1 MLELLDQLRHF
12 LTPQFQPLE
21 PLQVAFFT
29 IIFGFAAYTCIGLRH
44 AKPENWERNWHRE
57 AGDDAAN
64 LDIEHGSVNDLC
76 AAVATKQE
84 KLADIMPGM
93 LLIVGLLGTFIGLGM
108 ALDKASMILS
118 DASGG
123 GNVDAMMGNLMS
135 MMHGLGSKFKT
146 STWGIAAF
154 LILKTWS
161 SGVNYDGHRLSWCV
175 AKMKGEVD
183 RRHSEARN
191 LQQEDNAR
199 IVDAI
204 GMLGSTMKQ
213 IAELQAN
220 VIVERHLEML
230 EAQKHAHKQQIAQ
243 LSDVAD
249 ESKKTRDAMESF
261 VDGVSGSTAAVA
273 DAAKKMA
280 KAAADTVRSTNDLQS
295 VIGELHTG
303 VSAVIGDMNRELG
316 KTIDNMGHSFAEH
329 MNVISERLGGAAN
342 DISSS
347 INRLSSNVDETLQGV
362 KKSIED
368 SQATQTKAFVLFNST
383 STTLEGNIEAMTGL
397 VTELRKDITNGLGSV
412 ATTGQKIA
420 VISTAIVEASE
431 KTVMAIGKTVE
442 DSKAISSDLGN
453 ATSAMQG
460 VAIALQKNMGQ
471 DDLVK
476 AVNSIDRQV
485 SDLLSKASRPAAS
498 RGRPTL
504 DA

>member
-12 LTPQFQPLE
+12 LTPQLQPLE
-21 PLQVAFFT
+21 PLQVAFFA

-44 AKPENWERNWHRE
+44 ARPENWERNWHRE
-57 AGDDAAN
+57 AGNGAAN
-64 LDIEHGSVNDLC
+64 LDVDHGSVNDLC
-76 AAVATKQE
+76 SAVATRQE

-123 GNVDAMMGNLMS
+123 GNMDAMMGNLMS

-161 SGVNYDGHRLSWCV
+161 SRVNYDGYRLSWCV
-175 AKMKGEVD
+175 AKMKSEVD
-183 RRHSEARN
+183 RRHGEARK

-220 VIVERHLEML
+220 TIAEQHLEML
-230 EAQKHAHKQQIAQ
+230 KAQKHAHQQQIAK
-243 LSDVAD
+243 LTDVAD
-249 ESKKTRDAMESF
+249 ESKKTRDAIESF

-280 KAAADTVRSTNDLQS
+280 KAAADTVSSTNDLQS
-295 VIGELHTG
+295 VIGELRAG
-303 VSAVIGDMNRELG
+303 VSDVIGNMKQELG
-316 KTIDNMGHSFAEH
+316 ETIDNMGHSFAEH
-329 MNVISERLGGAAN
+329 MNTISERLGGAAN
-342 DISSS
+342 DISNS
-347 INRLSSNVDETLQGV
+347 INRLSSNVDETLHGV

-368 SQATQTKAFVLFNST
+368 SQATQNKAYALFKTT
-383 STTLEGNIEAMTGL
+383 SDTLTIHIDAMTGL
-397 VTELRKDITNGLGSV
+397 IEELRKDITSSLGTVAKTGL
-412 ATTGQKIA
+412 QIA
-420 VISTAIVEASE
+420 DS
-431 KTVMAIGKTVE
+431 
-442 DSKAISSDLGN
+442 SKAIIEASKNTVAAIAQNVEDTKTISSNLCN
-453 ATSAMQG
+453 ATEAMQD
-460 VAIALQKNMGQ
+460 VASALQKNAGQ

-476 AVNSIDRQV
+476 AVHSIDRQV
-485 SDLLSKASRPAAS
+485 SDLLGKASRPATS
-498 RGRPTL
+498 RRRPTL